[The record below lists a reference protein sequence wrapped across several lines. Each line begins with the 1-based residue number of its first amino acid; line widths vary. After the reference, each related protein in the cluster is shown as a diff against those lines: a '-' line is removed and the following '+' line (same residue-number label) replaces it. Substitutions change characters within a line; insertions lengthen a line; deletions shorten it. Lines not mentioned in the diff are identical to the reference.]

1 MFVLILLR
9 SIIGEEVLLAA
20 AIMINSFKVI
30 RTYHS
35 YTRAQSIQ
43 RVLGSIPPEVVKKIN
58 SLGEP
63 CTPVGHPFKVIHT
76 YHSYTRAQNIQ
87 RVLGSIPPE
96 VVKN

>member
-35 YTRAQSIQ
+35 YTRAQNIQ
-43 RVLGSIPPEVVKKIN
+43 RVLGSIPPEVVKKLIHWEN
-58 SLGEP
+58 
-63 CTPVGHPFKVIHT
+63 PVLLLDTLLK
-76 YHSYTRAQNIQ
+76 
-87 RVLGSIPPE
+87 
-96 VVKN
+96 